1 MRIRILISASIAAL
15 LFAGTAY
22 ADQPIYK
29 WVDDKGQ
36 VHYSTEPHTDN
47 AKQLDVQNTATRP
60 APASTKAAPGAAAGQ
75 PAGGDVSDAVLL
87 QPQPD
92 DSPGCK
98 AGRDRLFKYLHA
110 DKLYKM
116 DDQGNKVSLSG
127 DDMKSA
133 LDDARNYVRQACTI
147 PSSNGGG
154 A

>member
-1 MRIRILISASIAAL
+1 MRTPILTAACFAAL
-15 LFAGTAY
+15 LGTTAL

-29 WVDDKGQ
+29 WVDEQGK
-36 VHYSTEPHTDN
+36 VHYSTEPHSDN
-47 AKQLDVQNTATRP
+47 AKQLSIQNNSA
-60 APASTKAAPGAAAGQ
+60 APAAAAPKPASDAGS
-75 PAGGDVSDAVLL
+75 PPAAGGDVSDAVLL

-116 DDQGNKVSLSG
+116 DDQGNKVTLTA

-133 LDDARNYVRQACTI
+133 LDDARNYVRQACTL
-147 PSSNGGG
+147 PAGSSGGG